1 MKYASAAFRRGAPR
15 KAAHAGFTLI
25 EFLVAMSI
33 FIVVTGAVFT
43 LFRRDD
49 PLFNTQQNTSTL
61 NLSLQNAIT
70 QIQLD
75 VINAGN
81 GYYPGMQLP
90 NWPIGL
96 TIQNSANPPA
106 TGLCGDNTTFTY
118 NAACFDTLNVIAM
131 DPNTPPMHTGTTGGG
146 CVNTTTTSMSL
157 QPPSANTNAQ
167 NTTLAQTF
175 KANNQVLLVTASGS
189 VMTTVMLNATGSYS
203 GGYIVLTFNAT
214 NSSGQNT
221 VANDPLGITSYSN
234 DSGDNNSH
242 TQLGT
247 SFCNTDWA
255 MRMIPITY
263 KVDDTDPTNPKL
275 DRVQNG
281 NTDVVATEIIG
292 FKVGAA
298 LWSDTGTGVTDIT
311 NNNNTVTYNYNASTF
326 GVTPPGYDF
335 SIIRSIRVAI
345 IGRTP
350 PNATSANTFRNTY
363 DQGPYQI
370 QGLSIVVNPRNLSMD
385 DP

>member
-1 MKYASAAFRRGAPR
+1 MRNVIRAFRRGYPWCATR
-15 KAAHAGFTLI
+15 ANQAGFTLL
-25 EFLVAMSI
+25 EFLIAMTVFLI
-33 FIVVTGAVFT
+33 VTGAVFT

-49 PLFNTQQNTSTL
+49 PLFNQQENASTL

-70 QIQLD
+70 QLQLD
-75 VINAGN
+75 VVNAGD

-96 TIQNSANPPA
+96 TIQNSANPPT
-106 TGLCGDNTTFTY
+106 TGLCGDNATFTY
-118 NAACFDTLNVIAM
+118 AAACFDTLNVIAM
-131 DPNTPPMHTGTTGGG
+131 DPNTSPMHTGATGA
-146 CVNTTTTSMSL
+146 CANTTATSMSL
-157 QPPSANTNAQ
+157 LPPAGNTSAQ
-167 NTTLAQTF
+167 NTSLAGNFHTGD
-175 KANNQVLLVTASGS
+175 QVLLVTQSGS
-189 VMTTVMLNATGSYS
+189 VMTTVMLTAAGSFS
-203 GGYIVLTFNAT
+203 GGYIVLNFNAT
-214 NSSGQNT
+214 NASGQNT
-221 VANDPLGITSYSN
+221 AAHDPLGITSNNTGSN
-234 DSGDNNSH
+234 DNSH
-242 TQLGT
+242 SQLGT

-281 NTDVVATEIIG
+281 NTDILATEIIG

-298 LWSDTGTGVTDIT
+298 LWGDGHDTDIT
-311 NNNNTVTYNYNASTF
+311 NGNNTVTYNYNASTF
-326 GVTPPGYDF
+326 GLTPPGYDF
-335 SIIRSIRVAI
+335 SIIRSVRVAI

-350 PNATSANTFRNTY
+350 PNATSAITFRNSY

>member
-1 MKYASAAFRRGAPR
+1 MRNARFKIQERRQQTGR
-15 KAAHAGFTLI
+15 RTRQSGFSLL
-25 EFLVAMSI
+25 EFLFAMTI
-33 FIVVTGAVFT
+33 FLIITWAVFT

-49 PLFNTQQNTSTL
+49 PLFNQQENTSTL

-70 QIQLD
+70 QLQLD
-75 VINAGN
+75 VVNAGN

-106 TGLCGDNTTFTY
+106 TGQCGDNATFTY
-118 NAACFDTLNVIAM
+118 SAACFDTLNVIAM
-131 DPNTPPMHTGTTGGG
+131 DPNTSPMHTGVTGG
-146 CVNTTTTSMSL
+146 CANTTTTSMSL
-157 QPPSANTNAQ
+157 LPPTGNTSAQ
-167 NTTLAQTF
+167 NTSLASNFQSG
-175 KANNQVLLVTASGS
+175 NQVLLVTASGS
-189 VMTTVMLNATGSYS
+189 VMTTVMLTTGGSYS
-203 GGYIVLTFNAT
+203 GGYINLNFNAT
-214 NSSGQNT
+214 NASGQNT
-221 VANDPLGITSYSN
+221 AANDPLGITSNNTGAN
-234 DSGDNNSH
+234 DNAH

-263 KVDDTDPTNPKL
+263 RVDDTIPSNPKL

-281 NTDVVATEIIG
+281 NTDILATEIIG

-298 LWSDTGTGVTDIT
+298 LWGDGHDTDIT
-311 NNNNTVTYNYNASTF
+311 NGNNTVTYNYNASTF

-335 SIIRSIRVAI
+335 SIIRSVRVAI

-350 PNATSANTFRNTY
+350 PNATSAISFRNSY

>member
-1 MKYASAAFRRGAPR
+1 MR
-15 KAAHAGFTLI
+15 KANRLFQRTPPRPVNRTSSAGFTLI
-25 EFLVAMSI
+25 EFMISMAI
-33 FIVVTGAVFT
+33 FLILTWAVFT

-49 PLFNTQQNTSTL
+49 PLFNQQENTSTL

-75 VINAGN
+75 VVNAGD

-106 TGLCGDNTTFTY
+106 IGVCGDNATFIY

-131 DPNTPPMHTGTTGGG
+131 DPNTAPMHTGVTGG
-146 CVNTTTTSMSL
+146 CANTTTTSMSL
-157 QPPSANTNAQ
+157 LPPAGNSSGQNA
-167 NTTLAQTF
+167 TLAGNF
-175 KANNQVLLVTASGS
+175 HLNDQVLLVTQSGS
-189 VMTTVMLNATGSYS
+189 VMTTVKLTGVGVFS
-203 GGYIVLTFNAT
+203 GGYVVLSFNAT
-214 NSSGQNT
+214 NASGQNT
-221 VANDPLGITSYSN
+221 VANDPLGITSNNTGTN
-234 DSGDNNSH
+234 DNAHS
-242 TQLGT
+242 QLGT

-263 KVDDTDPTNPKL
+263 KVDDSDPTNPKL

-281 NTDVVATEIIG
+281 NTDVLATEIVG

-298 LWSDTGTGVTDIT
+298 LWGDGHDTDIT
-311 NNNNTVTYNYNASTF
+311 NGNNTVTYNYNASTF

-350 PNATSANTFRNTY
+350 PNATSANTFRNSY

>member
-1 MKYASAAFRRGAPR
+1 MISMAIF
-15 KAAHAGFTLI
+15 LI
-25 EFLVAMSI
+25 L
-33 FIVVTGAVFT
+33 TWAVFT

-49 PLFNTQQNTSTL
+49 PLFNQQENTSTL

-75 VINAGN
+75 VVNAGD

-106 TGLCGDNTTFTY
+106 IGVCGDNATFIY

-131 DPNTPPMHTGTTGGG
+131 DPNTAPMHTGVTGG
-146 CVNTTTTSMSL
+146 CANTTTTSMSL
-157 QPPSANTNAQ
+157 LPPAGNSSGQNA
-167 NTTLAQTF
+167 TLAGNF
-175 KANNQVLLVTASGS
+175 HLNDQVLLVTQSGS
-189 VMTTVMLNATGSYS
+189 VMTTVKLTGVGVFS
-203 GGYIVLTFNAT
+203 GGYVVLSFNAT
-214 NSSGQNT
+214 NASGQNT
-221 VANDPLGITSYSN
+221 VANDPLGITSNNTGTN
-234 DSGDNNSH
+234 DNAHS
-242 TQLGT
+242 QLGT

-263 KVDDTDPTNPKL
+263 KVDDSDPTNPKL

-281 NTDVVATEIIG
+281 NTDVLATEIVG

-298 LWSDTGTGVTDIT
+298 LWGDGHDTDIT
-311 NNNNTVTYNYNASTF
+311 NGNNTVTYNYNASTF

-350 PNATSANTFRNTY
+350 PNATSANTFRNSY

>member
-1 MKYASAAFRRGAPR
+1 
-15 KAAHAGFTLI
+15 
-25 EFLVAMSI
+25 MSI

-49 PLFNTQQNTSTL
+49 PLFNTQQNTSML
-61 NLSLQNAIT
+61 NLSLQNSVT

-81 GYYPGMQLP
+81 GYYPGLQLP
-90 NWPIGL
+90 NWPIGM

-106 TGLCGDNTTFTY
+106 TGLCGDNATFTY

-131 DPNTPPMHTGTTGGG
+131 DPATPPMNPVPPGSSCPSVDTTTGTMTLQVPASWTTAGG
-146 CVNTTTTSMSL
+146 T
-157 QPPSANTNAQ
+157 A
-167 NTTLAQTF
+167 TTLAQRF
-175 KANNQVLLVTASGS
+175 AKNDQVLLVTQGGS
-189 VMTTVMLNATGSYS
+189 MMTTVMLTQAGSIS
-203 GGYIVLTFNAT
+203 GTKVVLTFTPT

-221 VANDPLGITSYSN
+221 SSASDPLGITLNSTGLQ
-234 DSGDNNSH
+234 DNSH
-242 TQLGT
+242 IQLT
-247 SFCNTDWA
+247 NQFCNTDWA

-281 NTDVVATEIIG
+281 HTDVLATEVIG

-298 LWSDTGTGVTDIT
+298 LWSDGHDTDIT
-311 NNNNTVTYNYNASTF
+311 NGNNTVTYNYNSSTF
-326 GVTPPGYDF
+326 GVTPPGYDY

-350 PNATSANTFRNTY
+350 PNATSANTFRNSY

>member
-1 MKYASAAFRRGAPR
+1 MRYAQVTIRDTLRWRGDRVGQP
-15 KAAHAGFTLI
+15 GFTLI
-25 EFLVAMSI
+25 EFLISMAI
-33 FIVVTGAVFT
+33 FLIVTGAVFT
-43 LFRRDD
+43 LFRRND
-49 PLFNTQQNTSTL
+49 PLFNQQENTSTL

-75 VINAGN
+75 VVNAGD

-106 TGLCGDNTTFTY
+106 TGQCGDNSTYTY

-131 DPNTPPMHTGTTGGG
+131 DPNTSPMHTGVTGG
-146 CVNTTTTSMSL
+146 CANTTTTSMSL
-157 QPPSANTNAQ
+157 LSPPGNTSAQ
-167 NTTLAQTF
+167 NTTLAGNF
-175 KANNQVLLVTASGS
+175 HVNDQVLLVTQSGS
-189 VMTTVMLNATGSYS
+189 VMTTVKLNAVGVYS
-203 GGYIVLTFNAT
+203 GGYIVLSFNAT
-214 NSSGQNT
+214 NASGQNT
-221 VANDPLGITSYSN
+221 AANDPLGITSNNTGSN
-234 DSGDNNSH
+234 DNAHS
-242 TQLGT
+242 QLGT

-281 NTDVVATEIIG
+281 NTDVLATEIVG

-298 LWSDTGTGVTDIT
+298 LWGDGHDTDLT
-311 NNNNTVTYNYNASTF
+311 NGNNTVTYNYNASTF
-326 GVTPPGYDF
+326 GLTPPGYDF
-335 SIIRSIRVAI
+335 SIIRSVRVAI

-350 PNATSANTFRNTY
+350 PNATSAITFRNSY